1 MDLDLSLVVASN
13 LGVLIEVIRNA
24 PAVIDDKITYQHLK
38 FMKTVQ
44 LLRFEILGDIGSFLS
59 VVVEPLKRG

>member
-1 MDLDLSLVVASN
+1 MKIVSISEKTN
-13 LGVLIEVIRNA
+13 WT
-24 PAVIDDKITYQHLK
+24 VIDDKITYQHLK

-59 VVVEPLKRG
+59 AVVEPLKRGWWSHT